1 MYYLYIFLFSFLGLF
16 LSTLFWYFFK
26 VNSQLLIQNQ
36 ALLQLARENSARLRA
51 LEIES
56 SKLKEGGTI
65 VDNVVTD
72 NVMFL
77 GVGLLLLV
85 VVMGFVVFYSRG
97 TNIDVGQVVSSSNSL
112 QSEVIHDQIMCAKKD
127 LGEVMMELGV
137 KSCQNQAGIIKGV
150 LKLENR
156 VSSGILDSSSE
167 RAEILESVT
176 SLDDRLASYV
186 STSSLEQAHVL
197 EKVAKLDNRLTEHLL
212 NSSVGNAGIL
222 EKVIK
227 IDESLTEHLLTSSAE
242 KADSLKLDILFD
254 IMMNSL

>member
-1 MYYLYIFLFSFLGLF
+1 
-16 LSTLFWYFFK
+16 
-26 VNSQLLIQNQ
+26 
-36 ALLQLARENSARLRA
+36 
-51 LEIES
+51 
-56 SKLKEGGTI
+56 
-65 VDNVVTD
+65 
-72 NVMFL
+72 MFL

-97 TNIDVGQVVSSSNSL
+97 TNIDVGKVVSSSNSL

-176 SLDDRLASYV
+176 GLDDRLASYV
-186 STSSLEQAHVL
+186 STSSLEQALVL

-227 IDESLTEHLLTSSAE
+227 VNTPYQCPLRGAIGSSLDQA
-242 KADSLKLDILFD
+242 
-254 IMMNSL
+254 MMAMAGQQEAVMNNQVAGAPPPMGGPV